1 METQDRYIPYD
12 VRKSVHT
19 SQRDYVSGNKRE
31 IKNRIKFVRNFIF
44 EKIKIKS
51 LSKYTCIWLIVSNK

>member
-19 SQRDYVSGNKRE
+19 SQRDYVTGNKRE
-31 IKNRIKFVRNFIF
+31 TKNGIKLRRKLCFR
-44 EKIKIKS
+44 KS
-51 LSKYTCIWLIVSNK
+51 QD